1 MIFLPQVLSLG
12 LPGVNHRAQLVFC
25 LPVSAFP
32 AAVWPFFLGECP
44 ALTLKFSLQL
54 TCSQSTGGAVA

>member
-12 LPGVNHRAQLVFC
+12 LTGVNHHAQLVFC

-44 ALTLKFSLQL
+44 ALTLKFSL
-54 TCSQSTGGAVA
+54 